1 MFDVIIP
8 ANGLSVR
15 TGFDKLS
22 ASIGEITVLQRTVN
36 AFLSTKDVEKI
47 IVVGRK
53 VDMDNVVFV
62 DGGNTRHESVR
73 NGLKEVTAKYV
84 LIHDAARPF
93 VDKDLI
99 DRVMK
104 ATIEYG
110 SAVPAI
116 KVPDSIRTVKNGAVS
131 GSIDRDKAVLVQ
143 TPQGF
148 ATEDLRYA
156 FARADKKKNKVY
168 TDESE
173 LFTDFVSPCHI
184 VDGDVNNKKLT
195 YSDDFFGL
203 NSRVGT
209 GFDVHRFAE
218 GKPLKLC
225 GITIDYPYGLLAHS
239 DGDVALHALM
249 DALLTAV
256 SERDIGV
263 FFPDTDPQ
271 YKDADSAE
279 LLRTVLDVVKSHNAE
294 IISVNLTIIAQEPKL
309 SPYIEKMRQN
319 LASLL
324 NISASSISL
333 SATTT
338 ENLGIVGEKQAI
350 AAIASAVVC

>member
-8 ANGLSVR
+8 ASGLSVR

-22 ASIGEITVLQRTVN
+22 ASLGEITVLQRTVN
-36 AFLSTKDVEKI
+36 AFLSVPEVDKI
-47 IVVGRK
+47 IVVGKK
-53 VDMDNVVFV
+53 VDIDKVIFV

-93 VDKDLI
+93 IEKNLI
-99 DRVMK
+99 DKVMQ
-104 ATIEYG
+104 ATIKYG
-110 SAVPAI
+110 GAVPAI

-131 GSIDRDKAVLVQ
+131 GSIDREKAVLVQ

-148 ATEDLRYA
+148 LSEDLRYA
-156 FARADKKKNKVY
+156 FARADKKKKVY

-173 LFTDFVSPCHI
+173 LYSDYVSPCHI
-184 VDGDVNNKKLT
+184 VNGDVNNKKLT

-203 NSRVGT
+203 NARVGT
-209 GFDVHRFAE
+209 GFDVHRFTE

-225 GITIDYPYGLLAHS
+225 GITVDYPYGMLAHS

-256 SERDIGV
+256 GERDIGV
-263 FFPDTDPQ
+263 FFPDTDPK
-271 YKDADSAE
+271 YKDADSSE
-279 LLRTVLDVVKSHNAE
+279 LLKTVLNVLNRHNAE

-324 NISASSISL
+324 NISISKISL

-350 AAIASAVVC
+350 AAIASAIVQ

>member
-8 ANGLSVR
+8 ASGLSVR

-22 ASIGEITVLQRTVN
+22 ASLGEITVLQRTVN
-36 AFLSTKDVEKI
+36 AFLSVPEVDKI
-47 IVVGRK
+47 IVVGKK
-53 VDMDNVVFV
+53 VDIDKVIFV

-93 VDKDLI
+93 VEKNLI
-99 DRVMK
+99 DKVMQ
-104 ATIEYG
+104 ATIKYG
-110 SAVPAI
+110 GAVPAI

-131 GSIDRDKAVLVQ
+131 GSIDREKAVLVQ

-148 ATEDLRYA
+148 LTEDLRYA
-156 FARADKKKNKVY
+156 FARAEKKKKVY

-173 LFTDFVSPCHI
+173 LFSDFVSPCHI
-184 VDGDVNNKKLT
+184 VNGDVNNKKLT
-195 YSDDFFGL
+195 YGDDFFGL
-203 NSRVGT
+203 NARVGT
-209 GFDVHRFAE
+209 GFDVHKFCPD
-218 GKPLKLC
+218 KPLKLC
-225 GITIDYPYGLLAHS
+225 GLTIDHPYGLLAHS

-271 YKDADSAE
+271 YKDADSAD
-279 LLRTVLDVVKSHNAE
+279 LLKTVLDVLKNHHAE

-309 SPYIEKMRQN
+309 SPHIEKMRQN